1 VRCYGS
7 GRREETAVERTVV
20 VKNMAGEIVAEYPDF
35 APGQAVRV
43 LPAPDGSNVVSAE
56 DGWVFAGPTRHPYA
70 AVIRDVAHNSTVH
83 VDRNRLVARD

>member
-1 VRCYGS
+1 
-7 GRREETAVERTVV
+7 VERTLV
-20 VKNMAGEIVAEYPDF
+20 VKNMAGEIIAKYPDF

-43 LPAPDGSNVVSAE
+43 LPAPDGSNVVSAD

-83 VDRNRLVARD
+83 VDRNRLVARVTS